1 MRIRLIFLILL
12 SISFTSLKAND
23 KNTLCISVHSKD
35 GSNVLYA
42 LEEKPKITFTDVYLI
57 ITTKGVEV
65 SYPLKDM
72 ARLTYE
78 NKEVS
83 GIKKIHDDKAS
94 FAHDGESII
103 FPCLKAKDI
112 VSLYAING
120 ALIFKKIISTDGEYT
135 FSLSSIKSGVYIVS
149 INELTC
155 KIVKK

>member
-1 MRIRLIFLILL
+1 MRIRLIFLLL
-12 SISFTSLKAND
+12 ISISFASLKAND
-23 KNTLCISVHSKD
+23 RYTLCISVHSKD

-42 LEEKPKITFTDVYLI
+42 LEEKPKITFTDVDLI

-78 NKEVS
+78 KKEVTD
-83 GIKKIHDDKAS
+83 IKNLYNDNVS
-94 FAHDGESII
+94 FSLDGESII
-103 FPCLKAKDI
+103 FKALKTKDI

-120 ALIFKKIISTDGEYT
+120 TLIFKKFISTDGEYA
-135 FSLSSIKSGVYIVS
+135 FSLSGIKSGVYIVS
-149 INELTC
+149 INELIC